1 VSITHENKVAII
13 TGASRGI
20 GLGIAK
26 RLVADGARVVIT
38 ARQPEALAE
47 AVEAL
52 GGPAHALAIAGHA
65 DDASHQAEVVAAA
78 RETFGRLDYLVNN
91 AGINPSYGP
100 MLETDIDS
108 ARKILEVNVLSAFS
122 WTQRAVGAG
131 LGTTEAPGGAI
142 VNVASIAGLA
152 ATGLLGWYAVS
163 KAAMIHLTTELGWY
177 AVSKA
182 AMIHLTTELGY
193 QLGPDVRV
201 NAVAPGV
208 VKTVFAQALYE
219 GREEKVAKRYPLK
232 RLGVPA
238 DISGAVSFLLSADSS
253 WMTGQTVVL
262 DGGAML
268 AGPM

>member
-1 VSITHENKVAII
+1 MSITHENKVAII

-52 GGPAHALAIAGHA
+52 GGPAHALAMAGHA

-100 MLETDIDS
+100 MLEMDIDS

-122 WTQRAVGAG
+122 WTQKAVGAG

-152 ATGLLGWYAVS
+152 ATGL
-163 KAAMIHLTTELGWY
+163 LGWY

>member
-1 VSITHENKVAII
+1 VSSTHENKVAII

-20 GLGIAK
+20 GLGIAQ

-38 ARQPEALAE
+38 ARKPEALAE

-52 GGPAHALAIAGHA
+52 GGPAHAVGFAGHA
-65 DDASHQAEVVAAA
+65 DDAAHQDEVVAAA
-78 RETFGRLDYLVNN
+78 RSTFGRLDYLVNN

-100 MLETDIDS
+100 MLEMDIET

-122 WTQRAVGAG
+122 WTQKVVGAG
-131 LGTTEAPGGAI
+131 LGSNEAPGGAI
-142 VNVASIAGLA
+142 VNVASIAGLG
-152 ATGLLGWYAVS
+152 ATGL
-163 KAAMIHLTTELGWY
+163 LGWY

-201 NAVAPGV
+201 NAVAPGI

-219 GREEKVAKRYPLK
+219 GREEKVTKRYPLK

-238 DISGAVSFLLSADSS
+238 DIAGAVSFLLSGDSS
-253 WMTGQTVVL
+253 WMTGQTIVL
-262 DGGAML
+262 DGGASL

>member
-1 VSITHENKVAII
+1 MSITHQNKVAIV

-20 GLGIAK
+20 GLGIAR
-26 RLVADGARVVIT
+26 RLVEDGARVVIT
-38 ARQPEALAE
+38 ARKPEALAE
-47 AVEAL
+47 AVAAL
-52 GGPAHALAIAGHA
+52 GGPDHALGFAGHA
-65 DDASHQAEVVAAA
+65 DDSEHQSEVVAAA
-78 RETFGRLDYLVNN
+78 LDTFGRLDYLVNN

-100 MLETDIDS
+100 MLEMDIDE

-122 WTQRAVGAG
+122 WTQQVVKAG

-142 VNVASIAGLA
+142 VNVASIAGMA
-152 ATGLLGWYAVS
+152 ATGL
-163 KAAMIHLTTELGWY
+163 LGWY

-208 VKTVFAQALYE
+208 VKTVFAQALYQ
-219 GREEKVAKRYPLK
+219 GREDKVAKRYPLK
-232 RLGVPA
+232 RLGVPE
-238 DISGAVSFLLSADSS
+238 DIAGTVSFLLSADSS
-253 WMTGQTVVL
+253 WMTGQTLVI
-262 DGGAML
+262 DGGAIL

>member
-1 VSITHENKVAII
+1 VSITHENKVAIV

-26 RLVADGARVVIT
+26 RLVADGARVIIT
-38 ARQPEALAE
+38 ARKPEALVE

-52 GGPAHALAIAGHA
+52 GGPAHALAIAGRA
-65 DDASHQAEVVAAA
+65 DDEAHQGEVVAAA
-78 RETFGRLDYLVNN
+78 REAFGRLDYLVNN

-100 MLETDIDS
+100 MLEMEMDS

-122 WTQRAVGAG
+122 WTQKAVLAG
-131 LGTTEAPGGAI
+131 LGTPQAPGGAI
-142 VNVASIAGLA
+142 VNVASIAGLG

-163 KAAMIHLTTELGWY
+163 KAAL
-177 AVSKA
+177 
-182 AMIHLTTELGY
+182 IHLTTELGY
-193 QLGPDVRV
+193 QLGPLVRV
-201 NAVAPGV
+201 NAVAPGI
-208 VKTVFAQALYE
+208 VKTDFAQALYE

-232 RLGVPA
+232 RLGVPD
-238 DISGAVSFLLSADSS
+238 DISGAVSFLLSGDSS

-262 DGGAML
+262 DGGSTL

>member
-1 VSITHENKVAII
+1 VSITHESKVAIV

-20 GLGIAK
+20 GLGIAR

-38 ARQPEALAE
+38 ARRPEALVE

-65 DDASHQAEVVAAA
+65 DDAAHQDEVVAAA

-100 MLETDIDS
+100 MLETEIDS

-122 WTQRAVGAG
+122 WTKKAVGAG
-131 LGTTEAPGGAI
+131 LGTPQAPGGAI
-142 VNVASIAGLA
+142 VNVASIAGLG

-163 KAAMIHLTTELGWY
+163 KAAL
-177 AVSKA
+177 
-182 AMIHLTTELGY
+182 IHLTTELGY

-201 NAVAPGV
+201 NAVAPGI
-208 VKTVFAQALYE
+208 VKTDFAQALYE
-219 GREEKVAKRYPLK
+219 GREDKVSRRYPLK
-232 RLGVPA
+232 RLGVPQ
-238 DISGAVSFLLSADSS
+238 DISGAVSFLLSGDSS

-262 DGGAML
+262 DGGATL

>member
-1 VSITHENKVAII
+1 VSIIHENKVAII

-52 GGPAHALAIAGHA
+52 GGPAHALAMAGHA
-65 DDASHQAEVVAAA
+65 DDASHQGEVVAAA

-100 MLETDIDS
+100 MLEMDIDA

-122 WTQRAVGAG
+122 WTQKAVGAG

-152 ATGLLGWYAVS
+152 ATGL
-163 KAAMIHLTTELGWY
+163 LGWY